1 MTEEEVTKMFLY
13 KIHRELLQVT
23 RRDTKSVLRD
33 RGYPGLLSFTFE
45 KILADMR
52 RLFPTVFTM
61 LSSMIQLDLSQD
73 KNTAPL
79 ALIYGVIMSKRFQ
92 EFSRLQRL
100 NTMLL
105 YSGNASKEVRIFL
118 SSPEAHV
125 MQI

>member
-1 MTEEEVTKMFLY
+1 MTEEEITKMFLY
-13 KIHRELLQVT
+13 KIHRELLQVA

>member
-1 MTEEEVTKMFLY
+1 MTEEEITKMFLY

-125 MQI
+125 IQI